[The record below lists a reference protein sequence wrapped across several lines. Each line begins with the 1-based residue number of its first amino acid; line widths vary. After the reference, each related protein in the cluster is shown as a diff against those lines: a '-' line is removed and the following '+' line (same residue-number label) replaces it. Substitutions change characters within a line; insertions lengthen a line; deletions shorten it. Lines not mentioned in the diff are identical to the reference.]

1 LWIYLLMYF
10 MHMSVLFA
18 CMPACQKG
26 HQISFEMIVCHH
38 IISLD
43 LNTWPLEGQTVFSTV
58 ELSLHPKRSFLMC
71 TRMAIV
77 SQTMGYRLLLI
88 S

>member
-1 LWIYLLMYF
+1 
-10 MHMSVLFA
+10 
-18 CMPACQKG
+18 
-26 HQISFEMIVCHH
+26 
-38 IISLD
+38 LD